1 MIQKSNL
8 YFKLKYWNTYLK
20 VKILKDLNR
29 FKNTSNHIII
39 INLCKNINNV
49 IIRNAFRYTT
59 ITLFKS

>member
-20 VKILKDLNR
+20 VEIIKDLNK
-29 FKNTSNHIII
+29 FKNASNHVII
-39 INLCKNINNV
+39 INICKNINNV

-59 ITLFKS
+59 ITLFQS